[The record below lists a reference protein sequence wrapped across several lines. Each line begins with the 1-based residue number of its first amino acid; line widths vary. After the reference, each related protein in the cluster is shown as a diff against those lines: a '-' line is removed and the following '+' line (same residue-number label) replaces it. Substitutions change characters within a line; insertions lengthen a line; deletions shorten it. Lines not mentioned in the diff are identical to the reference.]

1 MDDFFSTIF
10 HQSDTGYKK
19 ASFSLS
25 LPSLPVTMLLSTLS
39 LLLALAGLASPQRV
53 SAPECTDGS
62 PASCVCGD
70 GSEPNYSKFPP
81 CELKKV
87 IFSF

>member
-1 MDDFFSTIF
+1 MNLSPEWLQESILSS
-10 HQSDTGYKK
+10 QS
-19 ASFSLS
+19 AIALRH
-25 LPSLPVTMLLSTLS
+25 TMKLCIIS
-39 LLLALAGLASPQRV
+39 LLLVILASLTASQRV

-62 PASCVCGD
+62 SASCVCGD

-87 IFSF
+87 IFHVSVDN